1 MGGVLFSKLLE
12 SIVYVFKIVEEMSVA
27 QSYCLFRFSSL
38 PYWKSEKR
46 FLMWSTSLL
55 LIVPQILFASDA
67 SVVFYRLL
75 VLVLT
80 ITSGNAVSVFL
91 SFFLFFLCFFFISN
105 MEQTAN
111 FQEQREVLQGGSF

>member
-67 SVVFYRLL
+67 SVVF
-75 VLVLT
+75 
-80 ITSGNAVSVFL
+80 
-91 SFFLFFLCFFFISN
+91 
-105 MEQTAN
+105 
-111 FQEQREVLQGGSF
+111 

>member
-46 FLMWSTSLL
+46 FNV
-55 LIVPQILFASDA
+55 I
-67 SVVFYRLL
+67 
-75 VLVLT
+75 
-80 ITSGNAVSVFL
+80 N
-91 SFFLFFLCFFFISN
+91 
-105 MEQTAN
+105 
-111 FQEQREVLQGGSF
+111 